1 MSIIPKLKKKN
12 SKMVSNILI
21 YEKKTAKD
29 YDYTYID
36 KHIHKLKLNFWCNLK
51 DYHFV
56 HIF

>member
-1 MSIIPKLKKKN
+1 
-12 SKMVSNILI
+12 MVSNILI

-29 YDYTYID
+29 YDYTYIY